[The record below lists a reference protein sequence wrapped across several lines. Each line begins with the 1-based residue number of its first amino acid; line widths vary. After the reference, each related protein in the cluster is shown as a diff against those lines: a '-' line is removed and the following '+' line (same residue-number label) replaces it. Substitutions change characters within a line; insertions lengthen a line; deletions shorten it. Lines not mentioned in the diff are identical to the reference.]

1 MKGCVRGYGNYEE
14 LTSSGVDPTEL
25 FDDVEEDSLKSPTLV
40 EPDIVIEESED
51 VEEDKESIKSPDHIH
66 LLPIEKE
73 AKRRVRLQHPQTD
86 DYNFDS
92 VLGEGSVYTTP
103 SLFSLVSIPDK
114 TNKNEVYSELVFVNG
129 IIFSITECT

>member
-1 MKGCVRGYGNYEE
+1 M
-14 LTSSGVDPTEL
+14 
-25 FDDVEEDSLKSPTLV
+25 KSPTLV